1 MKPLKL
7 HETQNMKE
15 TPLVVMKNVSKEF
28 QSKDFMVQALDTI
41 NCEIYQNEIVAIMGT
56 SGSGKSTLLNILAA
70 LDKPTHGEL
79 MFQGVPMIEQFQ
91 EPIASEFRKRN
102 IGFIFQNFNLLDEL
116 TVSDNVALPLILL
129 DEDSKKI
136 AQKVKDVL
144 TKMSISDLAAKKPH
158 ELSGGQKQRV
168 AIARAIIANPL
179 LLLADEPT
187 GALDVNTTNDI
198 LTTLVQLKNLT
209 NQTIILVTHDPHVS
223 TYADR
228 VLFFHKGK
236 LVDSYIN
243 QVNSDNL
250 SMIFDKFKNIQRS
263 YLNV

>member
-1 MKPLKL
+1 MASIEVKNISKIFDNKL
-7 HETQNMKE
+7 VLNN
-15 TPLVVMKNVSKEF
+15 LNFNVSDGELLSILGKSGCGKTTLLKILIGIEKP
-28 QSKDFMVQALDTI
+28 S
-41 NCEIYQNEIVAIMGT
+41 
-56 SGSGKSTLLNILAA
+56 SGSILKNNKNITKY
-70 LDKPTHGEL
+70 D
-79 MFQGVPMIEQFQ
+79 I
-91 EPIASEFRKRN
+91 SKRGMG
-102 IGFIFQNFNLLDEL
+102 IVFQNYALFPNMTVLENVSYALKNKLKDKKKAYKQAMDVISMVNL
-116 TVSDNVALPLILL
+116 
-129 DEDSKKI
+129 EDHINKYP
-136 AQKVKDVL
+136 D
-144 TKMSISDLAAKKPH
+144 

>member
-1 MKPLKL
+1 MKQLKL
-7 HETQNMKE
+7 HEIRNGEE

-28 QSKDFMVQALDTI
+28 RSKDFTTQALDSI

-79 MFQGVPMIEQFQ
+79 TFRGVPMIEQFQ
-91 EPIASEFRKRN
+91 EPTSSEFRRQN
-102 IGFIFQNFNLLDEL
+102 IGFIFQNFSLLDEL
-116 TVSDNVALPLILL
+116 TVSDNVAMPLILL
-129 DEDSKKI
+129 NEDTKKI
-136 AQKVKDVL
+136 TQKVTDVL
-144 TKMSISDLAAKKPH
+144 AKLSIADLAKKKPT

-168 AIARAIIANPL
+168 AIARAIIANPQ

-198 LTTLVQLKNLT
+198 LTTLVQLKKLS

-236 LVDSYIN
+236 LVDEYIN
-243 QVNSDNL
+243 QEHSDNL
-250 SMIFDKFKNIQRS
+250 TMIFDKFKNIQRS
-263 YLNV
+263 YLHV